1 MGENGLTIN
10 QSRQDELLNQYN
22 LNLQRPPRKRA
33 SSKFLTWIE
42 KVINFMGTTIHQ
54 DDF

>member
-22 LNLQRPPRKRA
+22 LNLQRPPPKKK
-33 SSKFLTWIE
+33 SIIQISNLDWKSY
-42 KVINFMGTTIHQ
+42 
-54 DDF
+54 